1 MRGVRVH
8 PRLAVVLKVVVGVS
22 LLTGLILYIDVNALL
37 RSIAHA
43 DIFFLTIGAL
53 LVVANVGMQF
63 LRWRYLVTLIG
74 PDTTDKEIFSSLLIG
89 YSAGFFTPGQ
99 IGEHGGRLMALSSLQ
114 AIQVLAMSIIDKMYV
129 LAITIIAGSIGA
141 WLYFVLYLPQYW
153 TPLLTVLVVAV
164 VFSFLVVVLYPDLL
178 KKVLRTVLHKLRKY
192 RAVSAFLFV
201 KDIFHRSQARMLL
214 LLTCIFYAIIV
225 LQYYFFV
232 LAFEPVTFAVS
243 ALSTANILFIKSAIL
258 PISFGD
264 LGVRES
270 TAIFFYSHAG
280 ISAASAFNA
289 SLCVFFVNIFFPSLI
304 GSMLIFRVK
313 SAKEKL
319 PS

>member
-1 MRGVRVH
+1 MRHVRVH
-8 PRLAVVLKVVVGVS
+8 PKIAVVLKVIVGVA
-22 LLTGLILYIDVNALL
+22 LLIGLIVYIDVKALL

-43 DIFFLTIGAL
+43 DVFYLTIGAL

-63 LRWRYLVTLIG
+63 MRWRYLIMLIG
-74 PDTTDKEIFSSLLIG
+74 PDTSNKEIFSSLLIG

-99 IGEHGGRLMALSSLQ
+99 VGEHGGRLMALSSMH
-114 AIQVLAMSIIDKMYV
+114 AIQVLAVSIIDKMYV

-141 WLYFVLYLPQYW
+141 WLYFVLFLPNYW
-153 TPLLTVLVVAV
+153 TPYFTALVAAV
-164 VFSFLVVVLYPDLL
+164 VFSFLGVVLYPDLL
-178 KKVLRTVLHKLRKY
+178 KKILRAVLHKLRKY

-214 LLTCIFYAIIV
+214 LLTCIFYGIIV

-232 LAFEPVTFAVS
+232 LAFEPVSLGIS
-243 ALSTANILFIKSAIL
+243 ALCTANILFIKSAIL

-270 TAIFFYSHAG
+270 TAVFFYSHAG

-289 SLCVFFVNIFFPSLI
+289 SLCVFFVNIFIPSLI
-304 GSMLIFRVK
+304 GSLLILKSK
-313 SAKEKL
+313 SAREKL
-319 PS
+319 SP

>member
-8 PRLAVVLKVVVGVS
+8 PKIAVVLKVIVGVA
-22 LLTGLILYIDVNALL
+22 LLIGLILYIDVKALL

-43 DIFFLTIGAL
+43 DVFYLTIGAL

-63 LRWRYLVTLIG
+63 MRWRYLIMLIG
-74 PDTTDKEIFSSLLIG
+74 PDTSNKEIFSSLLIG

-99 IGEHGGRLMALSSLQ
+99 VGEHGGRLMALSSMQ
-114 AIQVLAMSIIDKMYV
+114 AIQVLAVSIIDKMYV

-141 WLYFVLYLPQYW
+141 WLYFVLFLPDYW
-153 TPLLTVLVVAV
+153 TPYFTALVAAV

-178 KKVLRTVLHKLRKY
+178 KTILRAVLHKLRKY

-214 LLTCIFYAIIV
+214 LLTCIFYGIIV

-232 LAFEPVTFAVS
+232 LAFEPVSLGIS
-243 ALSTANILFIKSAIL
+243 ALCTANILFIKSAIL

-270 TAIFFYSHAG
+270 TAVFFYSHAG

-289 SLCVFFVNIFFPSLI
+289 SLCVFFVNIFIPSLI
-304 GSMLIFRVK
+304 GSLLILKSK
-313 SAKEKL
+313 SAREKL
-319 PS
+319 SP

>member
-1 MRGVRVH
+1 MRSVRVH
-8 PRLAVVLKVVVGVS
+8 PRLAVVAKIVVGIS
-22 LLTGLILYIDVNALL
+22 LLTGLVLYIDVSALQ
-37 RSIAHA
+37 RSLAHA
-43 DIFFLTIGAL
+43 DVFFLTLGAI

-63 LRWRYLVTLIG
+63 VRWRYLVTLIG
-74 PDTTDKEIFSSLLIG
+74 PNTPDKEIFSSLLIG

-99 IGEHGGRLMALSSLQ
+99 VGEHGGRLMALTSLQ
-114 AIQVLAMSIIDKMYV
+114 AIQVLAMSIIDKMYI
-129 LAITIIAGSIGA
+129 LAITVIAGAIGA
-141 WLYFVLYLPQYW
+141 WLYFALYLPHYW
-153 TPLLTVLVVAV
+153 TPVLSALVVAV
-164 VFSFLVVVLYPDLL
+164 VFSFLVVVLYPDIL
-178 KKVLRTVLHKLRKY
+178 KTVLRVALHKLRKY

-214 LLTCIFYAIIV
+214 LLTGVFYGIII

-232 LAFEPVTFAVS
+232 LAFEPVTFGIS

-264 LGVRES
+264 LGIRES

-289 SLCVFFVNIFFPSLI
+289 SLCVFFVNILFPSLI
-304 GSMLIFRVK
+304 GSILILRIK